1 MANEQRGRWA
11 APRLLAVVALACL
24 SACSGTVK
32 VDPRSAADGLRV
44 AGVSAVN
51 VSLSPDARSLQA
63 DTPQF
68 NREEL
73 AGAMRRKLEGKGLI
87 GPGAG
92 HRVEVTVTSMRVR
105 SAVVAVMLGILAG
118 ADHITGRLRLVDEQ
132 GKSLRNFEINA
143 SYGLGGFAGGQD
155 STRMGWLYDK
165 FSDLALAEL
174 EKTVD
179 AAAPGASTPN
189 GLAAADGNRSVAKN
203 SRGEA
208 GGAAGD
214 ETPIDNA
221 DAIPKVS
228 NGCRRYYAEWLTRKA
243 PRAFVFSDSGNCF
256 ASWGKTPVKPEDPVD
271 VAERALKHC
280 TDAGRKNCTVWAV
293 NDRVVYRPD

>member
-1 MANEQRGRWA
+1 MLAESRPMANEQRGRWA

-105 SAVVAVMLGILAG
+105 SAVVA
-118 ADHITGRLRLVDEQ
+118 
-132 GKSLRNFEINA
+132 
-143 SYGLGGFAGGQD
+143 
-155 STRMGWLYDK
+155 
-165 FSDLALAEL
+165 
-174 EKTVD
+174 
-179 AAAPGASTPN
+179 
-189 GLAAADGNRSVAKN
+189 
-203 SRGEA
+203 
-208 GGAAGD
+208 
-214 ETPIDNA
+214 
-221 DAIPKVS
+221 
-228 NGCRRYYAEWLTRKA
+228 A
-243 PRAFVFSDSGNCF
+243 PRV
-256 ASWGKTPVKPEDPVD
+256 WHP
-271 VAERALKHC
+271 
-280 TDAGRKNCTVWAV
+280 GRGRC
-293 NDRVVYRPD
+293 RVVRDVEVNVSPGHGDTRGNVIGGTCD